1 MSAPNVGPSEVGMG
15 TENTMGIVDWDKSL
29 EKPNGG
35 NFSSLKGR
43 GRESLAFLS
52 ARVLATDTKETL
64 EKGDSLLNPDGT
76 VASSSNNERV
86 VTVLPVPD
94 AWDG

>member
-1 MSAPNVGPSEVGMG
+1 MG
-15 TENTMGIVDWDKSL
+15 TENTVGIVDWDKSL

-35 NFSSLKGR
+35 NFSSLTGR
-43 GRESLAFLS
+43 GSESVALLG
-52 ARVLATDTKETL
+52 ARVLTTDTEETL